1 MQKEALLYETLDGG
15 SVACGLCRHRCR
27 IEPGERGVCGVRL
40 NRAGRLFTLV
50 YGEVIAAH
58 VDPIE
63 KKPLFHFLPGTQS
76 LSVATLG
83 CNFRCSFCQNWQIS
97 QGSKGEGADLGG
109 RRMDPKDI
117 VAAALRQG
125 CRSIS
130 YTYTEP
136 TIYFEYALETARLA
150 VEQGL
155 SNVFVTNGY
164 MTPEAVG
171 AIRPF
176 LHACNVDLK
185 SFREGFYRKMC
196 GARLAP
202 VLESIRLL
210 RDSGIWVEV
219 TTLVIPEQNDSEQ
232 ELTEIAAFLADVDRD
247 IPWHLS
253 RFHPDFQY
261 LESSATPVD
270 TLRRALDI
278 GRSQGL
284 RHIYLGNVWGEA
296 EDTACPSCGFTVI
309 SRRGYSITAD
319 RLEQGKCPSCGN
331 AVAGI
336 FDPGGSR
343 EMS

>member
-1 MQKEALLYETLDGG
+1 MLYDSLDGG
-15 SVACGLCRHRCR
+15 SVACGLCQHHCR
-27 IEPGERGVCGVRL
+27 IEPGEHGVCGVRI
-40 NRAGRLFTLV
+40 NRAGRLFTRV

-97 QGSKGEGADLGG
+97 QGSKGGGAELGG
-109 RRMDPKDI
+109 RRMDPAEI
-117 VAAALRQG
+117 VASAIGQG

-136 TIYFEYALETARLA
+136 TIYFEYAYDTARLA
-150 VEQGL
+150 VEEGL

-164 MTPEAVG
+164 MTPEAVE

-185 SFREGFYRKMC
+185 SFREDFYQKMC

-202 VLESIRLL
+202 VLEAIRLL
-210 RDSGIWVEV
+210 RGSGIWVEV
-219 TTLVIPEQNDSEQ
+219 TTLVIPEQNDSDQ

-247 IPWHLS
+247 IPWHIS

-261 LESSATPVD
+261 LESTATPVD
-270 TLRRALDI
+270 TLRRAYDI
-278 GRSQGL
+278 GRAQGL
-284 RHIYLGNVWGEA
+284 RYIYVGNVWGEA
-296 EDTACPSCGFTVI
+296 EDTACPNCGLTVI
-309 SRRGYSITAD
+309 GRRGFDITSD
-319 RLEQGKCPSCGN
+319 KLEQGKCPSCGV

-336 FDPGGSR
+336 FDTHI
-343 EMS
+343 